1 MRKELLLMG
10 LSLFSVTLSA
20 QQIHSILH
28 KKHRIE
34 NKTSIKVNQS
44 ENQERVK
51 QNEFQKTLEAQVNTR
66 IACHK
71 LETMRKAIERASVTL
86 LDEVIV
92 EGSEKRTY
100 TYYPDGKRDEE
111 RYFQWQNDTWQLD
124 RTAKTIYTYDE
135 MQRCT
140 ERSIQENG
148 KEISKVTIS
157 YEAGN
162 TFYKYYRTGSE
173 EKLVPEYEKG
183 YDAEKREILYK
194 VYNERGILID
204 WRESGYDE
212 KGNRIF
218 TLYWNGTWG
227 DYGSGTKEVIENENL
242 KSTTKRYRWD
252 SDKMGWYISEAR
264 TILYND
270 SKRELSKE
278 TIVYKLDGS
287 VNWGERETN
296 TYDAY
301 NRIITTLFE
310 EYTNGIFEYT
320 FKDTY
325 SYWGNQAYDPDSE
338 EEEFDGPLLA
348 YYSYDW
354 ENGEW
359 VESEYVKIERNA
371 QGVAIKATS
380 KEMEEERIGNE
391 YVFVFNEEVGTFDD
405 KGNIIASEGT
415 CHHENGTLLYNT
427 KSEYEYNARNQNTR
441 SVYYRKY
448 PASDTWQLQEEYCEE
463 YDTYNRTILSSNRHL
478 DENNNWQG
486 YKEISKY
493 QFETNK
499 DEYLEKTTYQIDSN
513 GKFSTTPSNFRSRL
527 LKGQIIETIYQIY
540 ENGVVINGNKE
551 EEGTTSIKI
560 NLPDPETYTDNIEIG
575 EAMETSGFT
584 YSAYYSWE
592 NGDWFPHYKVGY
604 QYDGNNIIVTSQN
617 GNQKPEEIIY
627 TYDDQKRI
635 AAYVHYQDGEKTTE
649 VKYSYN
655 SDGLLSTRDE
665 NGVITRY
672 IYSKHEVTGIEKAT
686 LSVLQINGRI
696 IKTENAAT
704 LLQVYTTNGTLI
716 TNGIGTVTLPESGI
730 YIVVT
735 DAIRQKVMI
744 Q

>member
-20 QQIHSILH
+20 QQIHSILN

-44 ENQERVK
+44 GNPERVK
-51 QNEFQKTLEAQVNTR
+51 QNELQKTLETQVNTR

-92 EGSEKRTY
+92 EGSGKRTY

-111 RYFQWQNDTWQLD
+111 KHYQWINGAWQLS

-140 ERSIQENG
+140 GRSIQENG
-148 KEISKVTIS
+148 KEISKVTIR

-173 EKLVPEYEKG
+173 ETLVLDYEKG
-183 YDAEKREILYK
+183 YDAEKREISYK
-194 VYNERGILID
+194 VYDERGILTD
-204 WRESGYDE
+204 WRESGYDD
-212 KGNRIF
+212 KGNQTY
-218 TLYWNGTWG
+218 TLYWSGAWG
-227 DYGSGTKEVIENENL
+227 NYGSGSKEVIENENL
-242 KSTTKRYRWD
+242 KSTTKQYYWD
-252 SDKMGWYISEAR
+252 SDKMDWYISETQ
-264 TILYND
+264 TILYNE

-278 TIVYKLDGS
+278 TISYELDGS

-301 NRIITTLFE
+301 NRTTFTLFE
-310 EYTNGIFEYT
+310 EYANGKFEYA
-320 FKDTY
+320 FKDLYT
-325 SYWGNQAYDPDSE
+325 YWGNEAYDPDSE
-338 EEEFDGPLLA
+338 EEEFDGSLLT

-354 ENGEW
+354 ENEKW
-359 VESEYVKIERNA
+359 VESEYIKIERNI
-371 QGVAIKATS
+371 QGAAIKATL
-380 KEMEEERIGNE
+380 KEMVEKWINNE
-391 YVFVFNEEVGTFDD
+391 YVFAFNEEVGTFDD

-415 CHHENGTLLYNT
+415 CHHENGTLLYYI

-441 SVYYRKY
+441 SGFYRKY
-448 PASDTWQLQEEYCEE
+448 PTSDTWLLQEEYCKE
-463 YDTYNRTILSSNRHL
+463 YDSYNRTILSSNRLL

-486 YKEISKY
+486 YKEIYKY
-493 QFETNK
+493 QFETNE
-499 DEYLEKTTYQIDSN
+499 DEYREMTTYEIDIN
-513 GKFSTTPSNFRSRL
+513 GDFSTTPRHLQSRL
-527 LKGQIIETIYQIY
+527 LKNDIVETIDQTY
-540 ENGVVINGNKE
+540 ENGVVFQGYKE
-551 EEGTTSIKI
+551 EEGTISIKI
-560 NLPDPETYTDNIEIG
+560 ILPNPESYTDNIEME
-575 EAMETSGFT
+575 EAVETSGFT

-617 GNQKPEEIIY
+617 GNQKPEEFIY

-655 SDGLLSTRDE
+655 SEGLLSTRDE
-665 NGVITRY
+665 DGVITRY
-672 IYSKHEVTGIEKAT
+672 VYSKHEVTGIEKST
-686 LSVLQINGRI
+686 ISILQIKGRTI
-696 IKTENAAT
+696 TADNTEA
-704 LLQVYTTNGTLI
+704 LLQVYTMNGTLI